1 MKKSDNKRKKEIL
14 ETQHK
19 MKKEIDA
26 ELRKVY
32 EEKEKMLR
40 AEIDRIRDE
49 VQQSE
54 GWLKGV
60 LRAGMNFLGK
70 VFPF

>member
-1 MKKSDNKRKKEIL
+1 V
-14 ETQHK
+14 
-19 MKKEIDA
+19 

-32 EEKEKMLR
+32 EEKEKKLR

-54 GWLKGV
+54 SWLQGV
-60 LRAGMNFLGK
+60 IGAVITVFRK
-70 VFPF
+70 VFKI